1 MNGKRLFILVS
12 DHCMCLGARAESSGR
27 QTSGEGYEAEGV
39 R

>member
-1 MNGKRLFILVS
+1 MMSGN
-12 DHCMCLGARAESSGR
+12 HMCLGARAESSGR